1 MAVIDA
7 NVAVALIVDLPWSKE
22 ARERIRLDDAPIAP
36 AILLTEIANAL
47 WQQVR
52 KQVLTLDDALAGL
65 SDVRRLITIT
75 RDEDSLED
83 ALRLAV
89 SANHPVYDCVYLA
102 LASQSRTSLLTADRK
117 LAAIARERGIPCR
130 LLL

>member
-7 NVAVALIVDLPWSKE
+7 NVAVALIVGLPWSKE
-22 ARERIRLDDAPIAP
+22 ARERIRLDDAAIAP

-52 KQVLTLDDALAGL
+52 KGVLSLDDAFAGL

-102 LASQSRTSLLTADRK
+102 LANQSGTPLLTADRK
-117 LAAIARERGIPCR
+117 LAAIARERRIPCV